1 MIDYSQ
7 TLVGISP
14 GASFSEP
21 TTGICRTGLAGFHV
35 GRTFADKLSRTE
47 ALGLGGPSPVIA
59 IGAPVLPRGLLNP
72 NPRICEKVFASV
84 PFDIR
89 CAARDTAHG
98 GSGGALRRA
107 GCDTGVQ
114 WVRESPGAAYA
125 GIFPQVLP
133 RAGLVEASPRV
144 FLGVLLPDSVYDDQ
158 PTAVRLSW
166 LYERCTEHRAWN
178 RLQDVLSWPDRQ
190 LWNAGASSDLYEEER
205 AAIVCAL
212 TAVCVWAGQYVAV
225 GDPTGGYAFLPPWNL
240 WEPWARAGLE
250 RNRAAPRQAR
260 RQTRPVEV
268 WINGRRFDPEQSLP
282 E

>member
-1 MIDYSQ
+1 MTDYSQ

-35 GRTFADKLSRTE
+35 GRTFADKLSRTQ

-59 IGAPVLPRGLLNP
+59 IGAPVLPRGVLNP
-72 NPRICEKVFASV
+72 NSRICEKVFASV

-98 GSGGALRRA
+98 SGAALRRA

-114 WVRESPGAAYA
+114 WVRESRGTPYA
-125 GIFPQVLP
+125 GIFPQVLA
-133 RAGLVEASPRV
+133 RAGLIEAFPRV
-144 FLGVLLPDSVYDDQ
+144 FLGVLLPDSTFDD
-158 PTAVRLSW
+158 PPAGIRLSW
-166 LYERCTEHRAWN
+166 LHERCTEHRAWD
-178 RLQDVLSWPDRQ
+178 RLQGVLAWPDRQ
-190 LWNAGASSDLYEEER
+190 LWSAAASSDLYEEER
-205 AAIVCAL
+205 AAIVCAV
-212 TAVCVWAGQYVAV
+212 TAVCVWAGRYVAV
-225 GDPTGGYAFLPPWNL
+225 GEAKGGYGFLPPWNL

-260 RQTRPVEV
+260 PVEV